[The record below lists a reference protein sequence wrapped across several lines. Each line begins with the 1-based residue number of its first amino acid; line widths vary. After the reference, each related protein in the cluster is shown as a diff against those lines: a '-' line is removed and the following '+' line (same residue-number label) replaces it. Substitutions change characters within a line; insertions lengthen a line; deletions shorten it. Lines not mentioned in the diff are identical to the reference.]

1 MILSAVGLRC
11 VSRVMKIFF
20 STLQISAPI
29 PKWHTSRLWLLKLG
43 HYKLNRLKDCANDWI
58 WIVDHTVQ
66 WGTEKCLL
74 ILGIRKKDLP
84 KKRALSFEDLEPL
97 ELLPVTRSDG
107 TIVYDQLIHAAS
119 KTGIPRAIVSDGGPD
134 LKLGIKKFI
143 DEHKYTAHIYDIKH
157 RMALCLKKTL
167 EADTAWAGFTE
178 LATIAQRYMR
188 QSGVAA
194 LAPPNQRSKARYL
207 NVDKLVNWATNVMN
221 MTTERA
227 EELFDT
233 ESRNKSLGWLA
244 YYKKDLETWSRII
257 HIANTIVSFI
267 TINGISRGVTNELRL
282 MFDEQAH
289 CAASYDFQEFVLGYV
304 LLSEG
309 KVYAGE
315 RLLGSSDIIESL
327 FGKFKNLEK
336 QQASSGF
343 TSLLLALPGI
353 LGKTSSG
360 IVKQAME
367 VTKVTQVWN
376 WLKNNIGKSVQAKR
390 KLAFA

>member
-1 MILSAVGLRC
+1 LEPDYA
-11 VSRVMKIFF
+11 
-20 STLQISAPI
+20 
-29 PKWHTSRLWLLKLG
+29 
-43 HYKLNRLKDCANDWI
+43 DDWI

-66 WGTEKCLL
+66 WGAEKCLL

-84 KKRALSFEDLEPL
+84 KNRALTFVDLEPL

-107 TIVYDQLIHAAS
+107 TVVYDQLIHAAS

-134 LKLGIKKFI
+134 LMLGIKKFI
-143 DEHKYTAHIYDIKH
+143 GEHKYTAHIYDIKH

-167 EADTAWAGFTE
+167 EADAAWAGFTE
-178 LATIAQRYMR
+178 FATIAQRYMR
-188 QSGVAA
+188 QSSVAA

-221 MTTERA
+221 MTKERS
-227 EELFDT
+227 EELFDS
-233 ESRNKSLGWLA
+233 ESKNRSLGWLA
-244 YYKKDLETWSRII
+244 GYKEDLEKWSRII
-257 HIANTIVSFI
+257 HVANTIVSFI

-282 MFDEQAH
+282 MLDDQAH
-289 CAASYDFQEFVLGYV
+289 CAASYAFQEFVLGYV

-309 KVYAGE
+309 KVYVGE

-343 TSLLLALPGI
+343 TNLLLALPGM
-353 LGKTSSG
+353 LGKTSSE

-367 VTKVTQVWN
+367 ATKITQVWN
-376 WLKNNIGKSVQAKR
+376 WLKNNVGKSVQAKR